1 MTKKNEESELYDLY
15 LSKKQKEVLMRARK
29 SSKAYDLMQ
38 ARKNGMHQDLAD
50 IIKKTKEDGD
60 D

>member
-1 MTKKNEESELYDLY
+1 MSKI
-15 LSKKQKEVLMRARK
+15 LSKKQKEI
-29 SSKAYDLMQ
+29 LMQ

>member
-1 MTKKNEESELYDLY
+1 MTKKNEKSKSAGGKNMSKILSE
-15 LSKKQKEVLMRARK
+15 KQKEVF
-29 SSKAYDLMQ
+29 MQ

-50 IIKKTKEDGD
+50 IIKKSKEDED

>member
-1 MTKKNEESELYDLY
+1 MSKILSE
-15 LSKKQKEVLMRARK
+15 KQKEVFMQARK
-29 SSKAYDLMQ
+29 SGKAYDLMQ

-50 IIKKTKEDGD
+50 IIKKSKEDED